1 MKKNIIYLKSNE
13 DMSDVEDYI
22 EMANKRLDMVGVK
35 NE

>member
-1 MKKNIIYLKSNE
+1 MKKNIIYLKSSE

-22 EMANKRLDMVGVK
+22 EMDNKRLDMVGAK